1 MVWYSIVHAHRVS
14 EGDTSE
20 SRTPPDIDVS
30 RILAAHG
37 GQYQSAVTVAVL
49 LDEFKEEEEIL
60 ARCLMAGIRE
70 EQELG
75 AEGGGKVELDGNGWR
90 SREVLTERD
99 E

>member
-1 MVWYSIVHAHRVS
+1 M
-14 EGDTSE
+14 
-20 SRTPPDIDVS
+20 S

-75 AEGGGKVELDGNGWR
+75 AEGGGR
-90 SREVLTERD
+90 
-99 E
+99 